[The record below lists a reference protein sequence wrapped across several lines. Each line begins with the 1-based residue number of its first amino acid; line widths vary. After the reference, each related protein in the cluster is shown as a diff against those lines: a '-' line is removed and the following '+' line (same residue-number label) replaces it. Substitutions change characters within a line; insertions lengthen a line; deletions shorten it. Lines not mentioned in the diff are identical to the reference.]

1 MKIGDDDVYTVR
13 RGKEYAHLFFD
24 CQTWEYMEDEDD
36 NNTYVCGTYQLN
48 EEGTVVEDYDGVFE
62 LPALVWELLEGFYKV
77 SFD

>member
-1 MKIGDDDVYTVR
+1 
-13 RGKEYAHLFFD
+13 
-24 CQTWEYMEDEDD
+24 MEDEDD